1 MEGPDCS
8 GKSTFIERLNQ
19 ALDLHRR
26 PRVNLKFG
34 PPDPWDRDV
43 FEEYE
48 HALDAHDRTGTVVVC
63 DRLHWGE
70 RIYGPLLRGRD
81 RLGTA
86 GWRHVELSLA
96 ARDTL
101 VVYVSGDE
109 PALRRCLEGR
119 GDHLVAPHQL
129 GPILEG
135 YRWCLEHTALPV
147 LVLHHLDFGAAD
159 LVATVADREAELET
173 TRTWVGESFLGN
185 RYPDLLL
192 FGENRGGEPPH
203 HGDRF
208 AFTPRNSTSGR
219 WLLEALPD
227 RLWPHLGLA
236 NACDQDDP
244 DTVWRALGKPPTVA
258 LGGAAHLALSTARV
272 PHAAVPHPQFVR
284 RFLHSQLDGYG
295 QLIER
300 LAGTTINNLDWRGT
314 VGTDRSFDGRTDAE
328 AAADDATWD

>member
-1 MEGPDCS
+1 MAVVAVEGPDCS

-19 ALDLHRR
+19 ALDLHHQ

-34 PPDPWDRDV
+34 PPDPIDRDP

-48 HALDAHDRTGTVVVC
+48 HALDAHDHTGTVVVC
-63 DRLHWGE
+63 DRLSWGE
-70 RIYGPLLRGRD
+70 RIYGPLLRGHD
-81 RLGTA
+81 RLGEA

-109 PALRRCLEGR
+109 DALQDCLRGR
-119 GDHLVAPHQL
+119 GDHLVAPHQV
-129 GPILEG
+129 PVILQG

-159 LVATVADREAELET
+159 LVAQLARYGAGAMTSRE
-173 TRTWVGESFLGN
+173 WIGESYLGS
-185 RYPDLLL
+185 RHPDLLL
-192 FGENRGGEPPH
+192 FGENRGGPAPH
-203 HGDRF
+203 HGDRL
-208 AFTPRNSTSGR
+208 AFTPRKSTSGR

-227 RLWPHLGLA
+227 RLWPHVGLA

-244 DTVWRALGKPPTVA
+244 RAIWEALGKPPTIA
-258 LGGAAHLALSTARV
+258 LGGAAHLAVSTADV

-284 RFLHSQLDGYG
+284 RFLHDQLPEYG
-295 QLIER
+295 RLIEAH
-300 LAGTTINNLDWRGT
+300 AGTTQLSLHWRG
-314 VGTDRSFDGRTDAE
+314 
-328 AAADDATWD
+328 